1 MALLMTAKEF
11 IDKVKEVQKTNTVY
25 MWGTYGQVL
34 TNDLIDY
41 KANQYPT
48 HNTPARVKK
57 HKALVGKGYSAW
69 DCVGLIKGILWGWEK
84 GKNPKYRGS
93 EVPDV
98 GSDSMY
104 KNYTTHQSTDFK
116 NILPGEVVWITG
128 HIGVYIGDGLV
139 IEATSRATGGFT
151 DNVLIS
157 ALGNHGAVKGYP
169 TRSWTHH
176 GRLKWIDYAEQPKP
190 EPVPKPEGDYL
201 EHKVVKGDTPW
212 GLAVKYLD
220 KGTRYT
226 EIMDLNGLKRDANI
240 YVGQVLKIPVDCPPS
255 EPEPPKPEP
264 SKEYQVRVNTKNGL
278 NVRNNPNGKVL
289 RALPNGTIVTV
300 SKEQKDSTRT
310 WGYVSAYKGWI
321 ALDFT
326 VKSSDPTPPKPP
338 AFKEYK
344 VKVKTAR
351 GLNVRKSPTT
361 SSNVVKVLGNGVTVV
376 IMKEE
381 KEGSRTWG
389 LAKGHNGWIA
399 LDFTVRV

>member
-1 MALLMTAKEF
+1 MAILMTAKEF

-34 TNDLIDY
+34 TNQLIDY
-41 KANQYPT
+41 KANQYPSK
-48 HNTPARVKK
+48 NTPARVARHKK
-57 HKALVGKGYSAW
+57 LVGQGYSAW
-69 DCVGLIKGILWGWEK
+69 DCVGLIKGILWGWVK
-84 GKNPKYRGS
+84 GKSPKYRGS

-116 NILPGEVVWITG
+116 DILPGEVVWITG

-212 GLAVKYLD
+212 KLAVQYLGDGNRYPEIMKLNGLAVNAHIL
-220 KGTRYT
+220 
-226 EIMDLNGLKRDANI
+226 
-240 YVGQVLKIPVDCPPS
+240 VGQKLKIQLDDVIEEPCEPPELYAVLVQIIQGKEQAEEIAQEIAGLES
-255 EPEPPKPEP
+255 VKASGAEVTVEYLEDEEPEPEPEP
-264 SKEYQVRVNTKNGL
+264 ELPVFKEYTVKVNTKNGL
-278 NVRNNPNGKVL
+278 NVRKEPK
-289 RALPNGTIVTV
+289 AS
-300 SKEQKDSTRT
+300 SK
-310 WGYVSAYKGWI
+310 
-321 ALDFT
+321 
-326 VKSSDPTPPKPP
+326 
-338 AFKEYK
+338 
-344 VKVKTAR
+344 
-351 GLNVRKSPTT
+351 
-361 SSNVVKVLGNGVTVV
+361 VVKVLGNGTKVV